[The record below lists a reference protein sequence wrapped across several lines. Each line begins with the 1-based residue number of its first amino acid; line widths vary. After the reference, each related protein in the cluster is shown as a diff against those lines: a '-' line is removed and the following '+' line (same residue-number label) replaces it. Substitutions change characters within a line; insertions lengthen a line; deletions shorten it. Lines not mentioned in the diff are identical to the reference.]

1 MLVEKFYVTFHN
13 LEGGKNMSRI
23 GKLPITLPAGVEV
36 NVKGTEVSVKGKL
49 GSLSETIDSD
59 IIVKVEDGVVNVS
72 RPTDQKRHRAL
83 HGLYRSL
90 IANMVK
96 GVSEGYKTEQELV
109 GVGYRASNKGQ
120 LLELALGYS
129 HNVVFELPTEIKITT
144 TSEKGQNPKV
154 ILESSDKQ
162 LIGMVAA
169 KIRSLRKPEPYK
181 GKGIKF
187 AGEIL
192 RRKAGKSASKK

>member
-1 MLVEKFYVTFHN
+1 
-13 LEGGKNMSRI
+13 MSRI
-23 GKLPITLPAGVEV
+23 GKAPIALPKGVEV
-36 NVKGTEVSVKGKL
+36 KVNSGLVTVKGTKGE
-49 GSLSETIDSD
+49 LSQKIDTD
-59 IIVKVEDGVVNVS
+59 ITVAVEEGNVVVS

-83 HGLYRSL
+83 HGLYRAL

-109 GVGYRASNKGQ
+109 GVGYRAATKGQ
-120 LLELALGYS
+120 MLELSLGYS
-129 HNVVFELPTEIKITT
+129 HNISFELPKEIKVTT
-144 TSEKGQNPKV
+144 VTEKGQNPK
-154 ILESSDKQ
+154 ITLECADKQ
-162 LIGMVAA
+162 LLGLVAA

-187 AGEIL
+187 TGEVL